1 MKMKFFLIS
10 CITAAAA
17 LYFNSIRP
25 ASAQF
30 FARDDAAGYTNAP
43 AGANYA
49 WLYQTTTNGG
59 FGFTPWVYT
68 RGGSGFQGF
77 FVGTG
82 DAIAS
87 ASNTYWGMYANG
99 GSGDNV
105 AVAYRGFTNALQ
117 TNTVFKIKWH
127 PKGIGFNNT
136 QRGGFSLRNGNANS
150 TTNDFDTGA
159 RFDFYFIGGG
169 SNEFLMI
176 DGTGVVET
184 GIPFGSNPFQLEF
197 TLLTP
202 DSYRMVIKDA
212 TGANTLGTFAN
223 RPLAGS
229 GTINSLALYA
239 LQTDGDQVFN
249 NLEISST
256 SLVPPDIQNLNPTNN
271 AIYVM
276 TTNQLSF

>member
-59 FGFTPWVYT
+59 FGFTPWVFT

-87 ASNTYWGMYANG
+87 ASNTYWGMYANS

-117 TNTVFKIKWH
+117 PNTVFKIKWH
-127 PKGIGFNNT
+127 TKGISVSNPGA
-136 QRGGFSLRNGNANS
+136 RGGFSLRNANANAS
-150 TTNDFDTGA
+150 TNDFDTGS
-159 RFDFYFIGGG
+159 RFDFYYIGAGVD
-169 SNEFLMI
+169 SFL
-176 DGTGVVET
+176 VVDSGLLVT
-184 GIPFGSNPFQLEF
+184 GIPFGSNPFQIEF
-197 TLLTP
+197 TLLTT
-202 DSYRMVIKDA
+202 DTYRLVIKDS
-212 TGANTLGTFAN
+212 TGA
-223 RPLAGS
+223 
-229 GTINSLALYA
+229 
-239 LQTDGDQVFN
+239 
-249 NLEISST
+249 
-256 SLVPPDIQNLNPTNN
+256 
-271 AIYVM
+271 
-276 TTNQLSF
+276 